1 MVTDRSH
8 PHLPCSVCE
17 SEKEGDLEPF
27 FPDDGT
33 FIQLPCTHRKEE
45 NFSSYFSSVHVSL
58 VWPTCA
64 VLCSAVRAS
73 CQKLVVRGTEVEA
86 SSAEAGNK
94 IHIYMA
100 ICYMYMYV
108 QVLMYIV

>member
-1 MVTDRSH
+1 MVTDRPH

-33 FIQLPCTHRKEE
+33 FIQLPCTHRKEGK
-45 NFSSYFSSVHVSL
+45 FFVLLFLHIVQGSL
-58 VWPTCA
+58 IWPTCA

-94 IHIYMA
+94 IHIHMA
-100 ICYMYMYV
+100 ICYMYV